1 MTKMDMFYEPDAG
14 SQKRNTNLPT
24 KKKSG
29 ATYGNKKL

>member
-14 SQKRNTNLPT
+14 SQKRNTNLP

-29 ATYGNKKL
+29 TAQGKFK